1 VIESSLSPGAE
12 KNQLIFAKKSAARYE
27 FPQREAMLTYYTPIL
42 QQHLLTMRGLLAA
55 VAAAALASAAYD
67 DSEGNAFAYLSAAAY
82 CDAGPVDSWSCA
94 ACTQGPIS
102 LSSVDFIQDSEQ
114 TTFGYSGLDSSGVA
128 YFAWRGSA
136 DIEMWINNLKFDT
149 TPFPG
154 CSGERC

>member
-1 VIESSLSPGAE
+1 
-12 KNQLIFAKKSAARYE
+12 
-27 FPQREAMLTYYTPIL
+27 
-42 QQHLLTMRGLLAA
+42 MRGLLAA
-55 VAAAALASAAYD
+55 VAAAAVSATYD